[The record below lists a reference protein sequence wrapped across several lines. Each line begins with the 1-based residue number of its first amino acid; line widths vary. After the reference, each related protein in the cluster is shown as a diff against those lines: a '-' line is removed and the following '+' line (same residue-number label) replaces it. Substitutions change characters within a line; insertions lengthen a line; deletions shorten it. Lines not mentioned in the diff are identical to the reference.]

1 MTPLGRAG
9 TFFAGLGLLAS
20 QLALCVVLNSVA
32 AGMDLTTLCPKY
44 INLRRGAYIIT
55 IIGIAVCPWNYVN
68 KASTFLRYERFSP
81 SWDLLQLCIVSY
93 PMCS

>member
-1 MTPLGRAG
+1 MTRSGRAG

-44 INLRRGAYIIT
+44 INLRRGAYIVAIV
-55 IIGIAVCPWNYVN
+55 GIAVCPWNYVN
-68 KASTFLRYERFSP
+68 KASTFLR
-81 SWDLLQLCIVSY
+81 
-93 PMCS
+93 